1 MGFGIWDF
9 GFREGVPLRKRF
21 MYFLHY
27 IFKGNMKIKDSLPIG
42 HHLSWDGKVA
52 AERPGKFI
60 YHTRH
65 K

>member
-1 MGFGIWDF
+1 
-9 GFREGVPLRKRF
+9 

-52 AERPGKFI
+52 AERPDRLFNRS
-60 YHTRH
+60 RH
-65 K
+65 ICN